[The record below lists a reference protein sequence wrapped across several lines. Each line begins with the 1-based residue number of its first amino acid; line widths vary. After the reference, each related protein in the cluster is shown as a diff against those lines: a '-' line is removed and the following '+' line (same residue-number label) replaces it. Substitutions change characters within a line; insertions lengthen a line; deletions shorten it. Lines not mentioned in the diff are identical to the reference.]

1 MKPSLVS
8 ADAQGASVS
17 EVYRAVDVGLLAEL
31 AELADVLDELARL
44 DPDVLAAV
52 EDVDRTLIW
61 EAMREDP
68 LARLARSAQQAR
80 FYARLKVVA

>member
-17 EVYRAVDVGLLAEL
+17 EVYRAVDVGLL